1 MMRFTL
7 PLSAASFAACTLA
20 AFVAAT
26 APLHAEEPAAHA
38 GQLQTAAVPAVM
50 EKVVDGFIRPGYRH
64 FHSSASALH
73 TSMTNLC
80 AAPSESNFIAAKAAF
95 TEAVKAW
102 GHIEIVR
109 VGPVIEDNR
118 FEHILFYPDRKGLAL
133 KQIQAAIASDD
144 KSYTQ
149 SESLR
154 QKSVAIQGLGA
165 LDYVLFGTGAGS
177 LPKDKSNFRCLYGA
191 AIAGNV
197 DTMAAT
203 LSSLWDQPGGI
214 QDAWKKPGP
223 DNDTFRDAPEAVTG
237 LLGILVHGTEA
248 VRDERI
254 ETFYKPASNKIAP
267 KQAIFW
273 RSSLTFVSLSANI
286 EGVRDLLTKADVASL
301 LPADK
306 RGIVSNVT
314 KLADQFINTAS
325 SITPDVQ
332 MAVTRDEDK
341 AKLQSLLKDSRTM
354 ITDLSDG
361 VGGGVGLTAGFSFAD
376 GD

>member
-1 MMRFTL
+1 MMRIAF
-7 PLSAASFAACTLA
+7 PLSAFFSVAVACTAL
-20 AFVAAT
+20 
-26 APLHAEEPAAHA
+26 PLHAEESAPHA

-64 FHSSASALH
+64 FHARATALQ
-73 TSMTNLC
+73 TSMTSLC
-80 AAPSESNFIAAKAAF
+80 AAPSEANFIAAKTAF

-133 KQIQAAIASDD
+133 KQIQGAIASNDESFTKAD
-144 KSYTQ
+144 
-149 SESLR
+149 SLR

-165 LDYVLFGTGAGS
+165 LEYVLFGTGADS
-177 LPKDKSNFRCLYGA
+177 LPKDKSNFRCFYGA

-197 DTMAAT
+197 DRIAAD
-203 LSSLWDQPGGI
+203 LSTLWDQPGGI

-237 LLGILVHGTEA
+237 LLGILVHGTET

-254 ETFYKPASNKIAP
+254 ETFYKPASNKLAP

-273 RSSLTFVSLSANI
+273 RSSLTFVSLSANV

-301 LPADK
+301 LPSDK
-306 RGIVSNVT
+306 RSIVSDVST
-314 KLADQFINTAS
+314 LADQFIVTAS

-332 MAVTRDEDK
+332 LAVTRDADQ
-341 AKLQSLLKDSRTM
+341 AKLQSLLKDSRSM
-354 ITDLSDG
+354 ITDLSEKI
-361 VGGGVGLTAGFSFAD
+361 GGGVGLSAGFSFAD

>member
-1 MMRFTL
+1 MRIALPFATLALATCALATFVGIAL
-7 PLSAASFAACTLA
+7 PLQ
-20 AFVAAT
+20 
-26 APLHAEEPAAHA
+26 AEEPAPHA

-50 EKVVDGFIRPGYRH
+50 EKVVDDFIRPGYRH

-73 TSMTNLC
+73 TTMTRLC
-80 AAPSESNFIAAKAAF
+80 AAPSETNFIAAKTAF

-109 VGPVIEDNR
+109 VGPVIEENR

-149 SESLR
+149 ADNLR

-165 LDYVLFGTGAGS
+165 LEYVLFGNGADS
-177 LPKDKSNFRCLYGA
+177 LPKNESNFRCLYGA

-197 DTMAAT
+197 DTMAAN
-203 LSSLWDQPGGI
+203 LANLWDQPGGI

-223 DNDTFRDAPEAVTG
+223 DNDVFRDAPEAVTG

-254 ETFYKPASNKIAP
+254 ESFYKPASNKIAP